1 MTVTGL
7 QGVLDSAK
15 PIGDAVWYFF
25 QDFKIYKDK
34 FTDKKGKLLERKE
47 ILEKYPKLIEKYD
60 EIKEAMSWKDIS
72 DMYTSSHAQ
81 YNIRRFDFTHA
92 KIENENLVILDRD
105 NGDLH
110 YICADQINAFIR
122 YDITQK
128 GYQINKD
135 TGEVEEVEVNKN
147 KIRIN
152 QMYKG

>member
-72 DMYTSSHAQ
+72 DMTWDS
-81 YNIRRFDFTHA
+81 IRKVD
-92 KIENENLVILDRD
+92 KKEDNLISIPSD
-105 NGDLH
+105 NTIPSEIYPGQGL
-110 YICADQINAFIR
+110 
-122 YDITQK
+122 
-128 GYQINKD
+128 
-135 TGEVEEVEVNKN
+135 
-147 KIRIN
+147 
-152 QMYKG
+152 